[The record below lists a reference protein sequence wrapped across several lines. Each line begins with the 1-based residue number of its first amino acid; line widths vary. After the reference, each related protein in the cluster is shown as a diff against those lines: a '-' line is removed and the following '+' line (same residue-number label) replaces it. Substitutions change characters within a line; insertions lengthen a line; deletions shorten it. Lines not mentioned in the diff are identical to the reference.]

1 MFSSYT
7 PSSCSGSVSVRAS
20 AVTLNRAP
28 PRCSLQ
34 ADRRTV
40 LLSWGA
46 ALLQPQLA
54 PLQHFTQTALPAAAP
69 RLPRLAYL
77 DPSICISA
85 AHPKEVYLDKMRS
98 SEQLARQQLTEL
110 LDQEAYS
117 RLSNSLILEAFND
130 MRQAAFYLP
139 CALAH
144 ESKDL
149 ANKAQDDY
157 IRFLKQCRYLDST
170 SRAAANARADHE
182 DVEDALLMVWKS
194 ADEMLRVAGA

>member
-1 MFSSYT
+1 MLS
-7 PSSCSGSVSVRAS
+7 SSCSPRSDPVR
-20 AVTLNRAP
+20 VTAQALYATPSRALIETGV
-28 PRCSLQ
+28 R

-40 LLSWGA
+40 LLGWGA

-54 PLQHFTQTALPAAAP
+54 TIQRFAQPTLPFAAP
-69 RLPRLAYL
+69 RLPLAYL
-77 DPSICISA
+77 DPSICVSA
-85 AHPKEVYLDKMRS
+85 AYPKDVYLDKMRS
-98 SEQLARQQLTEL
+98 SEQLARRQLGDL
-110 LDQEAYS
+110 LDLEAYS
-117 RLSNSLILEAFND
+117 QLSNSMILEAFND

-157 IRFLKQCRYLDST
+157 IEFLKQCRRLDTT

-182 DVEDALLMVWKS
+182 DVEDALAMVWKY